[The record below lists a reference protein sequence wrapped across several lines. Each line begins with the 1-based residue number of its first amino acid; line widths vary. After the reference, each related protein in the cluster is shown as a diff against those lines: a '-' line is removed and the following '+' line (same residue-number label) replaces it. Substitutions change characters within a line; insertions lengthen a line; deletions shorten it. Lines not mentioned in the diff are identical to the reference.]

1 MPRRAHGLI
10 LALALAWLV
19 CANALA
25 VPAGT
30 GRVIS
35 THASPRTVKLG
46 RAVTITGTLS
56 GPTGPVVGE
65 LLELQAGDGPRG
77 RFRNIA
83 HTFTRAGGRYRFT
96 RVRSNRDTRYRVI
109 DAAAGNR
116 AGPVIEVRVELPA
129 YPSAQRVLAAARYLA
144 SRAGET
150 AFAVVDD
157 YGRLAGRDMHRRF
170 SAASVVKSMMLVA
183 YLQLLARQHR
193 ALDYASRGLLYPMIH
208 SSDNRAA
215 SSVLAAV
222 GQPGLDEVAREA
234 GMQDYERANG
244 WWALTQVSAA
254 DLARFFFH
262 QDALIPRRFDGY
274 ARQLLSTIDPSQ
286 SWGMAAIARPQFRVY
301 FKGGWLPEEGVVNQ
315 AGRLERPRI
324 TFAIAVLSAR
334 DPSMTYGEQ
343 TIGGVTARLLGR
355 AR

>member
-1 MPRRAHGLI
+1 
-10 LALALAWLV
+10 
-19 CANALA
+19 
-25 VPAGT
+25 
-30 GRVIS
+30 
-35 THASPRTVKLG
+35 VKPG
-46 RAVTITGTLS
+46 RAVTISGTLT

-65 LLELQAGDGPRG
+65 LLELQAGDGPGG

-83 HTFTRAGGRYRFT
+83 HTFTLTRGRYRFT

-109 DAAAGNR
+109 DPAAGNR
-116 AGPVIEVRVELPA
+116 AGAVIEVRIELPA
-129 YPSAQRVLAAARYLA
+129 YPSAQRALAAARYLA
-144 SRAGET
+144 GRAGET

-157 YGRLAGRDMHRRF
+157 DGRLEGRDVHRRF
-170 SAASVVKSMMLVA
+170 SSASVVKSMMLVA

-193 ALDYASRGLLYPMIH
+193 ALDNASRGLLYPMIH
-208 SSDNRAA
+208 SSDNLAA

-222 GQPGLDEVAREA
+222 GQPALDEVAREA

-274 ARQLLSTIDPSQ
+274 ARQLLSTIEPSQ
-286 SWGMAAIARPQFRVY
+286 SWGMPAIARPQFRVY

-324 TFAIAVLSAR
+324 MFAIAVLSAR

-355 AR
+355 AQ